1 MIECIFTIDYEIYG
15 NGEGSLRE
23 LIFEPARQLQRIFN
37 EAGVKIVVFV
47 EAAELEKIETAKTD
61 PAITDVKQQIQS
73 LYKQGHEIALHLH
86 PQWCKGQFNNGK
98 WALDN
103 GEYNLCVLP
112 EQRIVEIVDGAIKYL
127 RTVLS
132 EPEFSPLSF
141 RAGNWLFQPTQP
153 IAKALSQRGIIVD
166 SSVFKGGLQH
176 QHQLDYR
183 PAVNNGYF
191 WKFQD
196 NVNLVDPNGTMM
208 EIPIYVQMVS
218 PWKLATKKR
227 LDLQQKASSGIRTA
241 GQKIDR
247 LLDFMRFRQPLKL
260 DFCRMTIEELTGM
273 MDKIIQ
279 DDARDPISFKPIV
292 AIGHTKDLMDFETI
306 AVFLSYL
313 KQRQIKVSTLT
324 EVHNKIV
331 VG

>member
-132 EPEFSPLSF
+132 EPDFSPLSF

-292 AIGHTKDLMDFETI
+292 AIGHTKDLIDFEPVSLFIT
-306 AVFLSYL
+306 YL
-313 KQRQIKVSTLT
+313 KQRQIKVSTFT
-324 EVHNKIV
+324 EVYNKIV